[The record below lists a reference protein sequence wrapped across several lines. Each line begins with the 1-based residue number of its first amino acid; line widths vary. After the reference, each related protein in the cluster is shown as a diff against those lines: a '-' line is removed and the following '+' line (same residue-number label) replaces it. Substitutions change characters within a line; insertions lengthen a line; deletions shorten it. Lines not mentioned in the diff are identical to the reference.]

1 MIQKIVNSS
10 IAATASLVVS
20 WSLGLFVIVNRHH
33 IANTWE
39 AWGFGVL
46 NIILI
51 IGFINL
57 IFIPLSFYLKKSKL
71 LITTLHIIFSIFI
84 LIELL
89 SLYYFSIT
97 LNLLDKSV
105 FNFSFDQASLI
116 ISAYFVFK
124 WYYLLLPLPLIC
136 YFLMYRFLDI
146 KNVKWASISLIII
159 GLISLF
165 FPLQIERNNVNYA
178 DLSKNKTYHLIQSLS
193 TQKKKKT
200 INLTNEEI
208 KFYQKNVNQPLQNST
223 YILLHSPIKT
233 NPLAPFFNLKETPPN
248 IVFIVVEGL
257 SSSFSGPRADEIS
270 FTPFLDSLANHS
282 LYFDN
287 SLATSERSFAALP
300 SIIGSLPHGEKGF
313 TAQPVGFPNNETL
326 ATWLFKNGYKGDFFF
341 GGYSRFDNMDLFMY
355 NQGFKNIYD
364 HEEFNYEGTGLQT
377 SIDEVPFGISDKE
390 LFKEVIKITDKRE
403 NYSPYFDVYFT
414 LSMHYPYFI
423 DEEEKY
429 KELVNNII
437 AEAQVDQ
444 SIKDKASK
452 YKKEFA
458 TFLFTDDA
466 LRDYFKEKEKRKA
479 HQNTIYVI
487 VGDHMMNE
495 ITQNNHLEKY
505 RSVLMIYSPLLNQ
518 SKIIK
523 GVNSHL
529 DIAPSFYNLIQQEY
543 QFPALEYVS
552 WLGQPFDTSSTFNC
566 EKNVLFMLYS
576 REEVEM
582 VHNNYFLAKNHIH
595 KLSDR
600 LQTEVIKDE
609 EKKSLMDKLMN
620 VSKKVHAEMVSKNL
634 LIPTQAPSTVVS
646 YSPKEFIITKDK
658 EFYSVFNQIL
668 HKPIS
673 QLKVEID
680 AIYGGDWIV
689 DDSNDI
695 NPKLVYVLMRGE
707 KLLSWNKYNLDITKI
722 VDDEKQSHTILFS
735 NNLDFQLE
743 KGDEVNIYYWNSELS
758 DKNFEVKIPSIIV
771 STTE

>member
-178 DLSKNKTYHLIQSLS
+178 DLSKNKIYHLIQSLS

-300 SIIGSLPHGEKGF
+300 SIIGSLPHGKGAF
-313 TAQPVGFPNNETL
+313 NASYTDFPKNETL
-326 ATWLFKNGYKGDFFF
+326 ATWLFNNGYIGDFFF
-341 GGYSRFDNMDLFMY
+341 GGYSRFDNMDLFMK

-364 HEEFNYEGTGLQT
+364 HEEYNYEGTGLQT
-377 SIDEVPFGISDKE
+377 SIDEVPFGIPDKDF
-390 LFKEVIKITDKRE
+390 LQEVIEITKNRKD
-403 NYSPYFDVYFT
+403 NQPFFDVYFT
-414 LSMHYPYFI
+414 LSMHFPYII
-423 DEEEKY
+423 DNEEKY
-429 KELVNNII
+429 L
-437 AEAQVDQ
+437 QRVDSLIQ
-444 SIKDKASK
+444 SSTVDEGIKQKNLN
-452 YKKEFA
+452 YKKELA
-458 TFLFTDDA
+458 TFLYTDNA
-466 LRDYFKEKEKRKA
+466 IQLYFQKREQQKS

-487 VGDHMMNE
+487 VDDHMMNE
-495 ITQNNHLEKY
+495 IAQNSHIEKY
-505 RSVLMIYSPLLNQ
+505 RSTMMIYSPLLKKN
-518 SKIIK
+518 KMIK

-529 DIAPSFYNLIQQEY
+529 DIAPSIYNLIQQEY
-543 QFPALEYVS
+543 QFPALDSIS
-552 WLGQPFDTSSTFNC
+552 WLGHPFDTSATFNC
-566 EKNVLFMLYS
+566 SRNILFMLYN
-576 REEVEM
+576 RKETEM
-582 VHNNYFLAKNHIH
+582 VHHNFFLAKDKLY

-600 LQTEVIKDE
+600 LQVVFIEEPDKKEKLTQLLKVSTAIHEEVVT
-609 EKKSLMDKLMN
+609 N
-620 VSKKVHAEMVSKNL
+620 NL
-634 LIPTQAPSTVVS
+634 LIP
-646 YSPKEFIITKDK
+646 
-658 EFYSVFNQIL
+658 
-668 HKPIS
+668 
-673 QLKVEID
+673 
-680 AIYGGDWIV
+680 
-689 DDSNDI
+689 
-695 NPKLVYVLMRGE
+695 
-707 KLLSWNKYNLDITKI
+707 
-722 VDDEKQSHTILFS
+722 
-735 NNLDFQLE
+735 
-743 KGDEVNIYYWNSELS
+743 NS
-758 DKNFEVKIPSIIV
+758 DY
-771 STTE
+771 

>member
-146 KNVKWASISLIII
+146 KNAKWASISLIII

-178 DLSKNKTYHLIQSLS
+178 DLSKNKFYHLIQSLS

-300 SIIGSLPHGEKGF
+300 SIIGSLPHGKRGF
-313 TAQPVGFPNNETL
+313 TSSSTGYPRNETL
-326 ATWLFKNGYKGDFFF
+326 AKWLFKNGYKGDFFY
-341 GGYSRFDNMDLFMY
+341 GGYARFDNMDLFMH
-355 NQGFKNIYD
+355 NQGFRKIHD
-364 HEEFNYEGTGLQT
+364 HKKYSYEGTGLQT
-377 SIDEVPFGISDKE
+377 SIDEVPFGINDRQ
-390 LFKEVIKITDKRE
+390 LFEEIIEITDKRK
-403 NYSPYFDVYFT
+403 NYNPFFDVYFT
-414 LSMHYPYFI
+414 VSMHYPYNI
-423 DEEEKY
+423 ENNEEYLQQVNEIITKAKVDENIKRKTTRY
-429 KELVNNII
+429 QKEL
-437 AEAQVDQ
+437 
-444 SIKDKASK
+444 
-452 YKKEFA
+452 A
-458 TFLFTDDA
+458 TFLYSDNA
-466 LRDYFKEKEKRKA
+466 MRNYFKEQEKREA

-495 ITQNNHLEKY
+495 IAQSSHIEKY
-505 RSVLMIYSPLLNQ
+505 RSAMMIYSPLLKKN
-518 SKIIK
+518 KRIK

-529 DIAPSFYNLIQQEY
+529 DIAPSIYNLIQQEY
-543 QFPALEYVS
+543 QFPALDSVS
-552 WLGQPFDTSSTFNC
+552 WLGHPFDTSATFNS
-566 EKNVLFMLYS
+566 ERNVLLMLYV
-576 REEVEM
+576 RGEVEM
-582 VHNNYFLAKNHIH
+582 VHKNYFLAKNQLF

-600 LQTEVIKDE
+600 LKTEPVEDKA
-609 EKKSLMDKLMN
+609 KKEFMDKLIKT
-620 VSKKVHAEMVSKNL
+620 SKAVHQEVVENNL
-634 LIPTQAPSTVVS
+634 LIPNPNNTNVFSLGT
-646 YSPKEFIITKDK
+646 KEFVITASK
-658 EFYSVFNQIL
+658 EFYFVYNTVLEKPSSEIQIEL
-668 HKPIS
+668 
-673 QLKVEID
+673 E
-680 AIYGGDWIV
+680 AIYNGDWIPN
-689 DDSNDI
+689 DSSD
-695 NPKLVYVLMRGE
+695 
-707 KLLSWNKYNLDITKI
+707 
-722 VDDEKQSHTILFS
+722 
-735 NNLDFQLE
+735 
-743 KGDEVNIYYWNSELS
+743 VN
-758 DKNFEVKIPSIIV
+758 
-771 STTE
+771 